1 MQITNKKPHK
11 KKKEKKERKLFYH
24 RANWTRRKMKRLCN
38 FAFVARTGQ
47 KSQVLKDKIILRMLC
62 SWKDISLEEWKKRLD
77 SQQFSVCRLKGTER
91 AFSGEFWNHKEKGS
105 YNCVCC
111 GQELFSSQ
119 TKFDSGTGWPSFY
132 DGN

>member
-1 MQITNKKPHK
+1 
-11 KKKEKKERKLFYH
+11 
-24 RANWTRRKMKRLCN
+24 MKRLCN